1 MRGSLAANRL
11 LTLLLFLLLVAICA
25 YWALQILAPRPAI
38 APSASIGDTNAA
50 VNLAPAVTL
59 FGSANAIT
67 AGTPEAPSN
76 IQVSGVAESG
86 PNGVVILSVDGKPG
100 APYGVNESVIEGT
113 TVKSV
118 TLDKVVLNQRGRLI
132 ELKTPERASRDV
144 LSSAQGK
151 PRTGSESSTTAPVS
165 TRAVAPAPLP
175 QPART
180 PPPQLRPPPPPQ
192 QQQIDQQ
199 QQMQQQQSQQQQSQQ
214 QQAQQQQQANP
225 QYQAG
230 NPLAPAGSQ
239 PMQGSGQAGAS
250 SPTAVSGEQ
259 QVPPPAQQPLLE
271 QPQVPGQ
278 LPAQPGQQ
286 VVPGQQGNR

>member
-1 MRGSLAANRL
+1 MRGSLTANRL

-25 YWALQILAPRPAI
+25 YWALQVLAPRPAI

-76 IQVSGVAESG
+76 IQVSGVAEAG
-86 PNGVVILSVDGKPG
+86 PDGVVILSVDGKPG

-118 TLDKVVLNQRGRLI
+118 TLDKVVLNQRGHLI

-151 PRTGSESSTTAPVS
+151 PRTASESSTTAPVS

-199 QQMQQQQSQQQQSQQ
+199 QQMQQQQ
-214 QQAQQQQQANP
+214 AQQQQQANP

-230 NPLAPAGSQ
+230 NPLTPAGSQ
-239 PMQGSGQAGAS
+239 PMQGGGQAGAS

-278 LPAQPGQQ
+278 LPAQPGQP